1 MKEKQI
7 WKDYLP
13 IEMKEHW
20 TVYECLKENED
31 SATFLVKETVA
42 GILCVLKWGRNM
54 QAELLRNEMEILEKL
69 ADRKLYGI
77 PKAYR
82 IFEENREVYLIYFY
96 FIAILVNNAF
106 KTVRQSAKDKKDICR
121 RADARQRYLT
131 QDFTL

>member
-13 IEMKEHW
+13 VEMKEHW

-31 SATFLVKETVA
+31 SATFLVKETAA

-69 ADRKLYGI
+69 DRQEVVWDSKGI
-77 PKAYR
+77 
-82 IFEENREVYLIYFY
+82 
-96 FIAILVNNAF
+96 
-106 KTVRQSAKDKKDICR
+106 QDI
-121 RADARQRYLT
+121 
-131 QDFTL
+131 